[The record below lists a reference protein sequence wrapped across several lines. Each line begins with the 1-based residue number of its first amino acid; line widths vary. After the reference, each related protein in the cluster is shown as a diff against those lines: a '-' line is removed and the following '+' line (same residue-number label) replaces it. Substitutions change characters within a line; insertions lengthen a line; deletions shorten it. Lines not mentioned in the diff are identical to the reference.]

1 MKNNWKNLQD
11 LLFFQE
17 GPGVRKNQFRN
28 NGVKLLNVGNINDK
42 KLNLDTTSIFISEE
56 EAYGKYSHFLVEDGD
71 LLICCSGI
79 VVDNFHNKIVFA
91 EEKHLP
97 LCLNTSTMRF
107 RTLNDDILNIKYF
120 YYFLMTKLFKEQ
132 LQKLITGSAQ
142 LNFGPSHIK
151 KIFMPIVDLNKQ
163 KQIAKTLDKAQEL
176 IDLRKESIAKL
187 DELAKSIFID
197 MFGDPVSNPKGW
209 TIEKFVKYI
218 DYIGDIGSNGSN
230 AVISKNLKMSDKK
243 DFALMV
249 RTVNLNKNDFNND
262 VKYVSEE
269 TYNFFKKSKIYG
281 GEIIMNK
288 IGSAGKFW
296 IMPKLNIPVSLGLNQ
311 LMIKLKDLN
320 TKFLYYFLS
329 TEYGQVMIASKT
341 NGAVTKSITKGAV
354 KDFDIAVPPKDLQNK
369 FASIIEKI
377 EEHKSLYEQEL
388 EKLEENFQAL
398 LQQSFKE

>member
-56 EAYGKYSHFLVEDGD
+56 EAYGKYSHFLVENGD

-151 KIFMPIVDLNKQ
+151 KIFMPIVELNKQ
-163 KQIAKTLDKAQEL
+163 KQVAKTLDKAQEL
-176 IDLRKESIAKL
+176 IDLRKKSIAKL

-197 MFGDPVSNPKGW
+197 MFGNPVSNPKGW
-209 TIEKFVKYI
+209 EVKKIADLGKVQTGNTPPRAEADNYGNYLEWIKSDNILRDKIGITEAREYLSQKGAKKGRIAEKGSLLFTCI
-218 DYIGDIGSNGSN
+218 AGSMLSIG
-230 AVISKNLKMSDKK
+230 NLGYVD
-243 DFALMV
+243 
-249 RTVNLNKNDFNND
+249 RTVAFNQQIN
-262 VKYVSEE
+262 
-269 TYNFFKKSKIYG
+269 
-281 GEIIMNK
+281 
-288 IGSAGKFW
+288 
-296 IMPKLNIPVSLGLNQ
+296 SLTPIN
-311 LMIKLKDLN
+311 N
-320 TKFLYYFLS
+320 NSLYLYFLFTLS
-329 TEYGQVMIASKT
+329 KQVFEESS
-341 NGAVTKSITKGAV
+341 TKSMKIMVNKSTFEGLIFPVAP
-354 KDFDIAVPPKDLQNK
+354 IELQNK

-377 EEHKSLYEQEL
+377 EEQKSLYENEL

-398 LQQSFKE
+398 LQQSFQE

>member
-56 EAYGKYSHFLVEDGD
+56 EAYGKYSHFLLEDGD

-151 KIFMPIVDLNKQ
+151 KIFIPIVELNKQ

-209 TIEKFVKYI
+209 NIEKL
-218 DYIGDIGSNGSN
+218 DDI
-230 AVISKNLKMSDKK
+230 
-243 DFALMV
+243 
-249 RTVNLNKNDFNND
+249 T
-262 VKYVSEE
+262 
-269 TYNFFKKSKIYG
+269 T
-281 GEIIMNK
+281 K
-288 IGSAGKFW
+288 IGSGSTPKGGKDSYKNEG
-296 IMPKLNIPVSLGLNQ
+296 ISLIRSLNIHDN
-311 LMIKLKDLN
+311 KFKYKDLAFIDDLQAKGLSN
-320 TKFLYYFLS
+320 VIVEKNDVLLNITGASVCRCAIVPEDVLPARVNQHVAIIRTNEDVNSKYLMHLFISSYKDKLMHIATAGGATREALTKENIQNLEIPLPS
-329 TEYGQVMIASKT
+329 L
-341 NGAVTKSITKGAV
+341 
-354 KDFDIAVPPKDLQNK
+354 DLQNK
-369 FASIIEKI
+369 FAIIIEKI
-377 EEHKSLYEQEL
+377 EEQKSLYEKEL

>member
-1 MKNNWKNLQD
+1 MAKK
-11 LLFFQE
+11 
-17 GPGVRKNQFRN
+17 
-28 NGVKLLNVGNINDK
+28 VKLENYIHIQNGYAFKSNLFQNFGVPVVRITNVENG
-42 KLNLDTTSIFISEE
+42 KLNLDKVVYYSEDKKLDKFFIKNNDILLSLTGDDKTLKVCINESDEKLYLNQRVAILRSNESLVQKYLYYSIK
-56 EAYGKYSHFLVEDGD
+56 KYS
-71 LLICCSGI
+71 LLILEKAKGI
-79 VVDNFHNKIVFA
+79 AQKNISV
-91 EEKHLP
+91 
-97 LCLNTSTMRF
+97 
-107 RTLNDDILNIKYF
+107 DDINSLEIP
-120 YYFLMTKLFKEQ
+120 L
-132 LQKLITGSAQ
+132 
-142 LNFGPSHIK
+142 P
-151 KIFMPIVDLNKQ
+151 DLDEQ